1 MFLLGDDARLV
12 ISASDLRT
20 ASACEFALVRG
31 LDVLL
36 GRAERVEEVRDPML
50 DRVSELGDQHEQ
62 AELRRLSRDHPGG
75 VRHLPSPTYSP
86 EGLDRAMAETLEAL
100 SSGAEVLS
108 QATLFDGSFVGRA
121 DFLEHTPAGWLVSDT
136 KLARHA
142 NVPALLQVGAYAA
155 LLMDAGAPV
164 APVVRLVL
172 GDGATRDY
180 PLDEVLPV
188 YRSRRARL
196 DGILAAHLAGG
207 APAQWGD
214 DRWLAC
220 GSCTVCAVEVE
231 TARDLLLVAGMRRP
245 TRRRLH
251 DAGLSTIDELAVST
265 GPVPDVPSRILER
278 LRAQAR
284 LQLAQEAD
292 PDGGVRHEVID
303 LAALSRLP
311 ATSVGDIFFDFE
323 GDPLWQEPGS
333 AIWGLE
339 YLFGLVEVDSGAPQ
353 FRAFWAHDRR
363 QEKQALIDF
372 VDHVF
377 ARLERWPDLH
387 VYHYAAYE
395 PAALLRMAARHGV
408 YEDEVDELLRRRV
421 FVDLYAVV
429 KAGIRVSQRSYS
441 IKKLEPLY
449 MPPREG
455 DVQGGA
461 ESIVVYHQF
470 TAATIEGRS
479 DQADSLLAE
488 IAHYN
493 EDDCVSTLLLRNWLV
508 DRCLEHGGS
517 PAGPAEI
524 EPVAPVDVSAKR
536 RAALDLEAA
545 VRSLV
550 DGVPP
555 AQWTDEQ
562 RATALIAS
570 AVLYHAREDKPTWQ
584 EHFERVRLP
593 VQDWRR
599 ADGVFVVDHAEVVD
613 DWAQQS
619 PRHNPRRLLKLT
631 GEAARGA
638 PRVGEC
644 HVLYAA
650 PGPEGFPADATEANT
665 VNPCSGTVLAVEQ
678 QGPETGSALVV
689 TLQEQHTRSL
699 GDHRETPVALGPP
712 GPIKTDSL
720 DRALAE
726 VAGRVRASGRVHPS
740 AGTDVLLRR
749 PPRLLGGASLPP
761 VGTGDDRF
769 IDSIEAAL
777 LGMDDSYV
785 AAQGPPGTGKTH
797 VGGHVIARLVA
808 RGWRIGVCAQSHAAV
823 ENMLSAV
830 VRAGADPAQVGKVA
844 RATADPTW
852 TALAKADDLAA
863 FAARHE
869 EAGRGCVIGGSAWD
883 LTNERRVA
891 RGQLDLLVIDEA
903 GQFSLAKTLAVSV
916 AARRL
921 LLLGDPQQ
929 LPQVSTGVHAQPVD
943 ESALGW
949 LADGD
954 PVLPEQLGYFLE
966 TTRRMHPV
974 LTASVSELAYAGAL
988 SSHEIVTAA
997 RRVDGVEPGLH
1008 VVLVDHLDNST
1019 ESEEEARAVGA
1030 LAADLIGRIWHD
1042 PSVRDESGNS
1052 ASPRPLTA
1060 DDLIVITPYNR
1071 QADRI
1076 RAVLAGTGLEAVKV
1090 GTVDKF
1096 QGQEAPV
1103 AILSMAA
1110 SSHSDVSRGMGFL
1123 LDRHRLNVGISRGQY
1138 AAYIVR
1144 SRVLTDFAPR
1154 TPDELIAL
1162 GAFLRL
1168 HTPARTFSPDARR
1181 FTFAPEH
1188 LPGEGEPPGVE
1199 LEPVSLRGL
1208 GSPTPA

>member
-1 MFLLGDDARLV
+1 MFLLGDDAHLV

-20 ASACEFALVRG
+20 ASACEFALVRQ

-36 GRAERVEEVRDPML
+36 GRAAQVEEVRDPML

-62 AELRRLSRDHPGG
+62 AELRRLSRDHPGA

-86 EGLDRAMAETLEAL
+86 EGLGRAMAETLEAL
-100 SSGAEVLS
+100 SSEAEVLS

-121 DFLEHTPAGWLVSDT
+121 DFLENTPSGWLVSDT

-155 LLMDAGAPV
+155 LLTDAGATV

-180 PLDEVLPV
+180 PLAEVLPV
-188 YRSRRARL
+188 YRARRARL
-196 DGILAAHLAGG
+196 DGILGEHGDGG
-207 APAQWGD
+207 VPARWGD
-214 DRWLAC
+214 DRWMAC
-220 GSCTVCAVEVE
+220 GSCATCSAEVE
-231 TARDLLLVAGMRRP
+231 AARDLLLVAGMRRP

-251 DAGLSTIDELAVST
+251 DAGVRTIDELAAST
-265 GPVPDVPSRILER
+265 GPVPDVRPRILER
-278 LRAQAR
+278 LRAQSR

-303 LAALSRLP
+303 LAALNRLP
-311 ATSVGDIFFDFE
+311 APSVGDIFFDFE

-333 AIWGLE
+333 GIWGLE
-339 YLFGLVEVDSGAPQ
+339 YLFGMVEVDSGTPQ

-363 QEKQALIDF
+363 EEKQALITF

-377 ARLERWPDLH
+377 ARLARWPDLH
-387 VYHYAAYE
+387 VYHYAPYE

-421 FVDLYAVV
+421 FIDLYAVV

-455 DVQGGA
+455 EVQGGA

-470 TAATIEGRS
+470 TAATIEGRLE
-479 DQADSLLAE
+479 QAGSLLAE
-488 IAHYN
+488 IADYN
-493 EDDCVSTLLLRNWLV
+493 TDDCVSTMLLRNWLIE
-508 DRCLEHGGS
+508 RCLEHGGS
-517 PAGPAEI
+517 PAGAAEDD
-524 EPVAPVDVSAKR
+524 PVEVPVVSDKR
-536 RAALDLEAA
+536 QAALDLEAS

-550 DGVPP
+550 EEIPP

-570 AVLYHAREDKPTWQ
+570 SVLYHAREDKPKWQ
-584 EHFERVRLP
+584 EHYERVRLP

-599 ADGVFVVDHAEVVD
+599 ADGVFVVDHAEIVD
-613 DWAQQS
+613 DWVQQS
-619 PRHNPRRLLKLT
+619 ARHNPRRVLRLT
-631 GEAARGA
+631 GEASGGA
-638 PRVGEC
+638 PRLGESQ
-644 HVLYAA
+644 VFYAA
-650 PGPEGFPADATEANT
+650 PGPNGFPADALDANT
-665 VNPCSGTVLAVEQ
+665 VNLGKGAVLAVEQ
-678 QGPETGSALVV
+678 HGPESGSVLVI
-689 TLQEQHTRSL
+689 TLQEQHARSL
-699 GDHRETPVALGPP
+699 DDHQEMPAALGPG

-726 VAGRVRASGRVHPS
+726 VAERVRSTGTVPVS
-740 AGTDVLLRR
+740 AGTDILLRR
-749 PPRLLGGASLPP
+749 SPRLLAGAVLPV

-769 IDSIEAAL
+769 IDAIEAAL

-808 RGWRIGVCAQSHAAV
+808 RGWRVGVCAQSHSAV

-830 VRAGADPAQVGKVA
+830 VRAGADPEQVGKEPKASV
-844 RATADPTW
+844 DPSW
-852 TALAKADDLAA
+852 TALVKADELAA
-863 FAARHE
+863 FASRHE
-869 EAGRGCVIGGSAWD
+869 QAGRGYVIGGSAWD
-883 LTNERRVA
+883 LTNDKRVA

-903 GQFSLAKTLAVSV
+903 GQFSLAKTLAVATS
-916 AARRL
+916 ARRL

-949 LADGD
+949 LADGA
-954 PVLPEQLGYFLE
+954 PVLPDHLGYFLE
-966 TTRRMHPV
+966 TTRRMHPA
-974 LTASVSELAYAGAL
+974 LTAAVSDLSYAGEL
-988 SSHEIVTAA
+988 SSHESVTAA
-997 RRVDGVEPGLH
+997 RHLEGIEPGLH
-1008 VVLVDHLDNST
+1008 VRLVDHLDNST
-1019 ESEEEARAVGA
+1019 ESEEEAAAVLDLVTDLLGRA
-1030 LAADLIGRIWHD
+1030 WHD
-1042 PSVRDESGNS
+1042 PSVRDEDGHP
-1052 ASPRPLTA
+1052 AAPRPLA
-1060 DDLIVITPYNR
+1060 PHDIIVITPYNR
-1071 QADRI
+1071 QVDRI
-1076 RAVLAGTGLEAVKV
+1076 RQVLDGAELAAVRV

-1110 SSHSDVSRGMGFL
+1110 SSHADVSRGMGFL

-1144 SRVLTDFAPR
+1144 SRVLTDFAPGS
-1154 TPDELIAL
+1154 PDELISL

-1168 HTPARTFSPDARR
+1168 HHPA
-1181 FTFAPEH
+1181 
-1188 LPGEGEPPGVE
+1188 
-1199 LEPVSLRGL
+1199 
-1208 GSPTPA
+1208 